1 MYGERKKKKDDNN
14 SCWKVPFLKGDA
26 YNCREQCCVF
36 ILGSWMKSFQL
47 VSSKSLASPSTA
59 PIMANTSS
67 LYPESHEDVIWVHY
81 VFMPEFP
88 LNSFVPLE
96 HIQNRLHVRQHCPM
110 SLHTSLLIVITLF
123 IVVVSLI
130 GSHVHRLLL
139 STDSVSMATS
149 LTSVIVG
156 AKAKHTA
163 TVFWFH
169 GLGDSGAGWSFL
181 ADELSNMFPHVKWI
195 LPNAY
200 VYNRYHLFPWF
211 HALSH
216 AHNI

>member
-1 MYGERKKKKDDNN
+1 
-14 SCWKVPFLKGDA
+14 
-26 YNCREQCCVF
+26 
-36 ILGSWMKSFQL
+36 
-47 VSSKSLASPSTA
+47 
-59 PIMANTSS
+59 
-67 LYPESHEDVIWVHY
+67 
-81 VFMPEFP
+81 
-88 LNSFVPLE
+88 
-96 HIQNRLHVRQHCPM
+96 M
-110 SLHTSLLIVITLF
+110 SLHTSLLIAIALF

-130 GSHVHRLLL
+130 GSHVHRHLL

-200 VYNRYHLFPWF
+200 VYNRHLLYPW
-211 HALSH
+211 SH
-216 AHNI
+216 TNNT